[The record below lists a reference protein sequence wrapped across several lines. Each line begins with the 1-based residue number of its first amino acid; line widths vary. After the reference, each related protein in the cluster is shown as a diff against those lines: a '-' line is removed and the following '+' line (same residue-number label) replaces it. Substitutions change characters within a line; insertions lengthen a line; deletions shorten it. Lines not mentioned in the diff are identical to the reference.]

1 MAMAAE
7 SLEVRMAR
15 LEGAYEQIDKRLGSI
30 EERLARLEGKVDQL
44 DSRINGRIDAMDS
57 RINGRIDAMD
67 SRINGRL
74 DVLAAE
80 MRRQFYWTL
89 AFIAPLYALIA
100 GLILQQLRR

>member
-57 RINGRIDAMD
+57 RINGR
-67 SRINGRL
+67 L

>member
-30 EERLARLEGKVDQL
+30 EERLGRLEARVDQL
-44 DSRINGRIDAMDS
+44 DSRINGRLDA
-57 RINGRIDAMD
+57 
-67 SRINGRL
+67 
-74 DVLAAE
+74 LAAE

-89 AFIAPLYALIA
+89 AFIAPLYALMA